1 MNRYEQR
8 RLKRLQNP
16 EFAAGYWAME
26 AELQLMHV
34 IEAIRKHQHIS
45 QETLAERMGKK
56 RESVSRI
63 LSSDESAAR
72 NFSCGLCCA
81 DGPRRASSTS
91 GPIGALLQTRC
102 ARCLRRRKFT
112 PLSRIRQPSRSFRQ
126 RRRSADSTLTIWPA
140 ARRRKPSPCTI
151 TRRPPAR
158 NTPRYIKR

>member
-63 LSSDESAAR
+63 LSSDESNPTLETLIDLLSAL
-72 NFSCGLCCA
+72 SITA
-81 DGPRRASSTS
+81 DITLRQAKEGES
-91 GPIGALLQTRC
+91 PIQIAVELL
-102 ARCLRRRKFT
+102 
-112 PLSRIRQPSRSFRQ
+112 P
-126 RRRSADSTLTIWPA
+126 
-140 ARRRKPSPCTI
+140 
-151 TRRPPAR
+151 
-158 NTPRYIKR
+158 